1 MLMRGAFWTRNLK
14 TTRSTIKCKIPKCRN
29 VGRLQ
34 YELPNDEGAGVTLE
48 DLPYPICQ
56 KHFIEAIEDACA
68 REFVEMTPKELEHDK

>member
-1 MLMRGAFWTRNLK
+1 MP
-14 TTRSTIKCKIPKCRN
+14 RSTIKCEIPKCRN

-34 YELPNDEGAGVTLE
+34 YELPAEDGGEPEIG